1 MILLLQLIDVK
12 FRLLYFL
19 TFLQPLI
26 LLIIPYLFNVY
37 KQYLE
42 FLVQLSILSSYLTD
56 RSQSVL
62 IRQARSSEISLS
74 QGVPQGSVLGPLL
87 FSLYTT
93 PLSHI
98 LNASLIQYHMYA
110 DDTQLYISFSAS
122 ESDQALSS
130 LSSVL
135 DRLYHWFCDNKLS
148 INPSKTEY
156 LLIGTPL
163 QTSKVLDS
171 SIYFRDIKLSNT
183 ESARN
188 LGVTFDSS
196 LTFNSHIAS
205 VCRSAFFFIRQL
217 RQLRSSL
224 DFDSSVILA
233 NSIIHTKLDYC
244 NSLFSGL
251 PNLSIS
257 RLQRVQNSLARV
269 VCRSRKFSCPTS
281 SLLNRLHWLPVIQR
295 IKFKIAV
302 LTFKSLQSGKPSY
315 LSDLLVKYEPKR
327 SLRSSSSGFLTVP
340 DIRSAFGRRSFSFTA
355 PSIWNSLPSDL
366 RLCSSL
372 STFCKRLKTHLY
384 PP

>member
-1 MILLLQLIDVK
+1 
-12 FRLLYFL
+12 
-19 TFLQPLI
+19 
-26 LLIIPYLFNVY
+26 
-37 KQYLE
+37 
-42 FLVQLSILSSYLTD
+42 
-56 RSQSVL
+56 
-62 IRQARSSEISLS
+62 
-74 QGVPQGSVLGPLL
+74 
-87 FSLYTT
+87 
-93 PLSHI
+93 
-98 LNASLIQYHMYA
+98 MYA

-135 DRLYHWFCDNKLS
+135 DRLYNWFCDNKLS

-251 PNLSIS
+251 PNSSIS

-295 IKFKIAV
+295 IQFKIAV

-315 LSDLLVKYEPKR
+315 LSDLLVKYEPTR